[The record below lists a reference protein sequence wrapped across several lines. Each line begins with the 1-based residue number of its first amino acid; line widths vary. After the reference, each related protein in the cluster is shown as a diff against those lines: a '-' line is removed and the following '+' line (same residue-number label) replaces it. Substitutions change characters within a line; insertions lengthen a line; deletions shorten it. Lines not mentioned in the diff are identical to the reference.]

1 MKSKIMLA
9 ASVFLLHVN
18 GLLAQSKMG
27 YINSLELLSYMPDIK
42 AADSILADM
51 ANDMQ
56 ALYVSYVKEYQAK
69 LDDYNA
75 NIATLSPEIKSYK
88 EEEILSLEER
98 IRKYEQT
105 SQDKIQAKKQELYGP
120 IIAKANSAIQT
131 VAKDEKFTCVID
143 SSSGALIYAGDDMI
157 NIMALVKTKL
167 NIN

>member
-1 MKSKIMLA
+1 
-9 ASVFLLHVN
+9 
-18 GLLAQSKMG
+18 
-27 YINSLELLSYMPDIK
+27 
-42 AADSILADM
+42 
-51 ANDMQ
+51 MQ